1 MLGLKLNHVSKRGP
15 CKLWMITYM
24 KCTDKKSDKVSW
36 YPSRWPTKFD
46 GYVTK
51 AYLDDDVIF
60 IKTNNL

>member
-1 MLGLKLNHVSKRGP
+1 
-15 CKLWMITYM
+15 MITYM